1 MKSSSVEV
9 ASDEAPG
16 LILQDARDMARLGKA
31 QQFHRNFGFWSTF
44 GFVSIYMATWE
55 FAIVSMSPS
64 LSTTGY
70 GGFFWTF
77 LGSLLCYSSIV
88 ASLAEMSSMS
98 PTAGGQ
104 YHWVS
109 EFAPAG
115 WQKQASYASGWMSS
129 LGWISSLAGG
139 VYACADLVQVCIN
152 IGYPDFVVTSW
163 QSFLFILAMLLV
175 TIALNTLGARFLP
188 AIEIVSLIGHTAG
201 FLVFVG
207 ILWGMCRPLNGSSVV
222 FLDFENNGGWS
233 NFGTVCILNQVSIIW
248 SMLGSDTIVH
258 ISEEVRDASLTVPR
272 AMWWSYV
279 LNSAMAFVMVITM
292 LYTIGPLGSI
302 LDADL
307 PYLNLF
313 SNTGSTGTALFL
325 AIALIVLIFSGN
337 ITALA
342 TTSREVWAFAR
353 DRGFPFSAWISH
365 MDSKYDMPF
374 NSIYLTSLIA
384 ILLCLISLGSDTAF
398 NIIISVSLLALMST
412 YMLSIGCVLALRIKG
427 PKLPRA
433 RWSLGRWGLP
443 VNALAVGYSAFIV
456 LMSCFPDSNPTD
468 AADANMAPVIWGGVI
483 LIIVVAYV
491 MHGRMN
497 FTPPVIFIEGQRV
510 EGVGMQKVS

>member
-1 MKSSSVEV
+1 MKNPSNVIPTV
-9 ASDEAPG
+9 EAPD
-16 LILQDARDMARLGKA
+16 LILQDARDMARLGKT
-31 QQFHRNFGFWSTF
+31 QQFNRNFDFWSTF

-55 FAIVSMSPS
+55 FVIVSMSPS
-64 LSTTGY
+64 ISTAGY

-77 LGSLLCYSSIV
+77 IGSAVCYSSVV

-139 VYACADLVQVCIN
+139 VYVCADLVQVCVN
-152 IGYPDFVVTSW
+152 IGYPDVVVTSW
-163 QSFLFILAMLLV
+163 QIFLFLLALQIV
-175 TIALNTLGARFLP
+175 TIVLNTLGARFLP
-188 AIEIVSLIGHTAG
+188 AMEIVSLIGHTVG
-201 FLVFVG
+201 LLVFVAV
-207 ILWGMCRPLNGSSVV
+207 LWGMCRPLNGSREV
-222 FLDFENNGGWS
+222 FAGFENNGGWG
-233 NFGTVCILNQVSIIW
+233 NLGMVCILNQVSIIW

-258 ISEEVRDASLTVPR
+258 ISEEVRDASLMVPR
-272 AMWWSYV
+272 AMWWSYIV
-279 LNSAMAFVMVITM
+279 NTAMAFVMLVTM
-292 LYTIGPLGSI
+292 LYTIGPLESI

-313 SNTGSTGTALFL
+313 SNTGSEGVAVFL
-325 AIALIVLIFSGN
+325 AVVLLVLTFSGN

-353 DRGFPFSAWISH
+353 DRGFPFSTWISRLNH
-365 MDSKYDMPF
+365 KYDMPF
-374 NSIYLTSLIA
+374 NSIYISSLLA
-384 ILLCLISLGSDTAF
+384 VLLCLISLGSATAF

-412 YMLSIGCVLALRIKG
+412 YMLSIGCVLFRRLKG
-427 PKLPRA
+427 PDLPPA

-443 VNALAVGYSAFIV
+443 VNAFAIGYSGLIV
-456 LMSCFPDSNPTD
+456 VLSCFPDSNPTD
-468 AADANMAPVIWGGVI
+468 AADANWAPAIWGAVM
-483 LIIVVAYV
+483 LISLIAYV
-491 MHGRMN
+491 VHGRKK
-497 FTPPVIFIEGQRV
+497 FTPPVMFIEGQRT
-510 EGVGMQKVS
+510 EGVYAQKVS

>member
-1 MKSSSVEV
+1 MKTSTVEV

-16 LILQDARDMARLGKA
+16 LISQDALDMARLGKA
-31 QQFHRNFGFWSTF
+31 QQFHRNFNFWSTF

-77 LGSLLCYSSIV
+77 MGSLLCYSSIV

-139 VYACADLVQVCIN
+139 VYACAELVQVCVN

-163 QSFLFILAMLLV
+163 QNFLIILAMFLI
-175 TIALNTLGARFLP
+175 TIVLNTLGARFLP
-188 AIEIVSLIGHTAG
+188 AIEVVSLVGHTAG
-201 FLVFVG
+201 FLVFLG
-207 ILWGMCRPLNGSSVV
+207 ILWGMCRPLNGDSVV
-222 FLDFENNGGWS
+222 FLEFQNNGGWS
-233 NFGTVCILNQVSIIW
+233 NLGTVCILNQVSIIW

-279 LNSAMAFVMVITM
+279 LNTTMAFVMIITM
-292 LYTIGPLGSI
+292 LYTIGPLDSI
-302 LDADL
+302 LDSDL

-313 SNTGSTGTALFL
+313 SNTGSTGIALFL
-325 AIALIVLIFSGN
+325 AISLLVLVFSGN

-353 DRGFPFSAWISH
+353 DKGFPFSAWISNL
-365 MDSKYDMPF
+365 DRKYDMPS
-374 NSIYLTSLIA
+374 NSIYLSSLIA
-384 ILLCLISLGSDTAF
+384 ILLCLVSLGSDTAF
-398 NIIISVSLLALMST
+398 NMIISVSLLALMST
-412 YMLSIGCVLALRIKG
+412 YMLSIGCVLVRRIKG
-427 PKLPRA
+427 QELPRA

-443 VNALAVGYSAFIV
+443 VNAFAVGYSAFIV
-456 LMSCFPDSNPTD
+456 LLSCFPDTNPTD
-468 AADANMAPVIWGGVI
+468 AANANMAPVIWGGVI
-483 LIIVVAYV
+483 LITVVAYM
-491 MHGRMN
+491 MHGRTK
-497 FTPPVIFIEGQRV
+497 FTPPVIFIGGQGL
-510 EGVGMQKVS
+510 EGVDVQKVS